1 MESLD
6 SDPNIGSGFIQT
18 GSDPKQSNGG
28 GGTRG
33 EVDTSA
39 PFESVKEAVTRFGGV
54 GFWKPHSKNLIA
66 SENGTAEEFDAAKAE
81 EQAAQLAND
90 LMVKERET
98 LEVLKELEATK
109 SLVEELKVKLQKE
122 SAAVNDQLKEVKESR
137 DEHDENALELKS
149 AGDSLMSS
157 SSSSAPGFI
166 LMELKQAKLN
176 LTRTTSDLADI
187 RATVETYSKMI
198 EKERFELEKTR
209 QRISTNCSKILSLKD
224 VDFPKELHRLTSETE
239 QFKKVGEVA
248 KSEVLRSM
256 NQIKQT
262 KRKIKTAEIRLIA
275 ARKLKEA
282 ARASEALARI
292 EMKSISESQTL
303 AEGDGVTLSFEEY
316 NCLKLKAQ
324 EAEESLVKKVNESV
338 VKDNQSEILN
348 RVEEATEEVK
358 HSKRALEEALS
369 KAEAANNDKLKAE
382 EALRKWRS
390 DHGQRRKSTVQNST
404 KFKNSSS
411 SRNSTRMLDV
421 NEAHL
426 GGNVTNPM
434 LAGPILAPT
443 MSIGQILSRKLLL
456 TEEYYEKSDM
466 KRKVSLAQML
476 SKPSIIGG
484 GNGGGGVDGCRGAK
498 GKRKK
503 FGFGRI
509 QFLVTK
515 PSKKKKKHT
524 VSPPRLND

>member
-6 SDPNIGSGFIQT
+6 SDHNVGPGFPLET

-28 GGTRG
+28 GARG

-54 GFWKPHSKNLIA
+54 GFWKPHSKHLHA
-66 SENGTAEEFDAAKAE
+66 SENDGEEEFDAAKAE
-81 EQAAQLAND
+81 EQAVQLAND

-137 DEHDENALELKS
+137 DGNDENALETQS
-149 AGDSLMSS
+149 TPS
-157 SSSSAPGFI
+157 FI
-166 LMELKQAKLN
+166 LMELKQAKLH
-176 LTRTTSDLADI
+176 LTRTTNDLADI

-209 QRISTNCSKILSLKD
+209 QRLSSSSSKTSSLKD

-239 QFKKVGEVA
+239 EFKKVGEVA
-248 KSEVLRSM
+248 KSEVLKSM

-303 AEGDGVTLSFEEY
+303 SEGDGVTLSFEEY
-316 NCLKLKAQ
+316 NSLKSKAR

-338 VKDNQSEILN
+338 VKVNQSEILN
-348 RVEEATEEVK
+348 RVEEATEEVI
-358 HSKRALEEALS
+358 HSKRVLEEALS

-390 DHGQRRKSTVQNST
+390 DHGQRRKSTVQNSP

-411 SRNSTRMLDV
+411 RNNARLLDV
-421 NEAHL
+421 NGAHL

-476 SKPSIIGG
+476 SKPTINGG
-484 GNGGGGVDGCRGAK
+484 GGSGNGGGGGGGVDGCRGVK

-515 PSKKKKKHT
+515 PSKKKKKHS
-524 VSPPRLND
+524 VSPRLSSTTG